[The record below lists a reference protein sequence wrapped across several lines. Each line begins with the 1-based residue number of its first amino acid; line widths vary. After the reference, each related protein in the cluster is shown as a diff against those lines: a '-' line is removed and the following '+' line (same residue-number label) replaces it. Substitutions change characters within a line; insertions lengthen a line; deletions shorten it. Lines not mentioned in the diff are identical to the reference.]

1 MKSSLT
7 VRLLSLTCLALALSA
22 CGTTGTAVLNNV
34 SKDCDRDYD
43 GTISA
48 GITGGQFTGTVK
60 VKCYRAGSPRLTP
73 GLVVGGAP
81 IAAEAAPPGPPT

>member
-22 CGTTGTAVLNNV
+22 CGSTGTAVLSNL
-34 SKDCDRDYD
+34 SADCDRDYD

-60 VKCYRAGSPRLTP
+60 VKCHAKGSLTP
-73 GLVVGGAP
+73 GSVIGGP
-81 IAAEAAPPGPPT
+81 IAREAAPPDPPS